1 MRADIDNAGT
11 AGDRERLNAGYRAQ
25 KKRIY
30 ARELEQYREEWAQE
44 PQDQIILTRG
54 KECPIYVEQTAEKK
68 TWCEIMSELGRLVTV
83 MSSDKPL
90 EFELKRAVV
99 EDLVIHCQRDY
110 DVVYLPGQEPVE
122 GRCPTQGCGQ
132 VMENLKKSERSS
144 HIHSCIRRENSH
156 VMSSDFEEHCASH
169 LQSMTIQHYEV
180 MVFRNTTIRAGY
192 CIECLWDDK
201 KDAVN
206 RMRTFNRSSG
216 LRNHLEE
223 HIKRRRWPS
232 NCSACSYTSTDQ
244 QYYRRHLHD
253 VHNYNKAICVP
264 TEKALKKRSSSEI
277 DEESIGDRNPP
288 RRERRPRKQQ
298 EKSSAPPH
306 ASLKDLK
313 IILWE
318 PPTTQPWVM
327 FPVPTEAAHEN
338 EQCLRDLA
346 YKVTNHCEYSNEML
360 CTSTDDDNIRSAF
373 SDIMNVTDSPRPSAV
388 GSVPSATVIDPRIL
402 DISTTIE
409 SWPEGKHQQLD
420 ECDLGEQLASSSL
433 AERPGIDFPSQTLCA
448 CPSPGPYRI
457 PRRHCSR
464 DRQRAHYSYILTS
477 KSTEKRVGATIDER

>member
-1 MRADIDNAGT
+1 MDIPLP
-11 AGDRERLNAGYRAQ
+11 RVKYC
-25 KKRIY
+25 
-30 ARELEQYREEWAQE
+30 W
-44 PQDQIILTRG
+44 
-54 KECPIYVEQTAEKK
+54 ECFSFHDAE
-68 TWCEIMSELGRLVTV
+68 
-83 MSSDKPL
+83 
-90 EFELKRAVV
+90 
-99 EDLVIHCQRDY
+99 
-110 DVVYLPGQEPVE
+110 
-122 GRCPTQGCGQ
+122 
-132 VMENLKKSERSS
+132 
-144 HIHSCIRRENSH
+144 
-156 VMSSDFEEHCASH
+156 SSDFEEHCASH
-169 LQSMTIQHYEV
+169 LQSKTIQHYEV

-192 CIECLWDDK
+192 CIECMWDDK

-206 RMRTFNRSSG
+206 RMRTFNRSSE

-244 QYYRRHLHD
+244 QHYRRHLHD
-253 VHNYNKAICVP
+253 VHHYNKAICVP

-288 RRERRPRKQQ
+288 RRERRTRKQQ
-298 EKSSAPPH
+298 KKSSAPPH
-306 ASLKDLK
+306 ASPKDLK

-318 PPTTQPWVM
+318 PPTTQPRVM

-346 YKVTNHCEYSNEML
+346 YQVTNHCEYSNEML
-360 CTSTDDDNIRSAF
+360 CACTDDDNIRSAF

-409 SWPEGKHQQLD
+409 SWPGGKHQQLD

-448 CPSPGPYRI
+448 CPAPDRTEPQDDTVPETGNALIIPTPSPQNPLRKESARRLTRDKLSAVAELRATTQNSSGVCTSRSEIEPGLASGGPLTRAKA
-457 PRRHCSR
+457 
-464 DRQRAHYSYILTS
+464 RAHTAKIRQQSTSTHIPARKARPYSQKEDQLLKVLMRNAGRVEGIAHDFQRRFPDR
-477 KSTEKRVGATIDER
+477 STASLRKRWLQIQPRVWRSTRSRPLRHVS